1 MNGSHFL
8 KTLGHTHSDWV
19 FGTIAEL
26 VDNSRDAKATKLS
39 VSLEYLKS
47 VGEEIPM
54 LSFVDDGCGMNH
66 EEVLKMISFGPPK
79 RKEYDTGHIE
89 IGRFGISFKIGAM
102 ALGRDALVL
111 TQTTKSRSL
120 AFLSQTL
127 NEGKIVNN
135 REDGEMIFTK
145 QCLMQLG
152 NGSHHLSS
160 FFVGDQ
166 LGGPLLSS
174 NGVSPATDFY
184 EATSTPGQ
192 C

>member
-127 NEGKIVNN
+127 NEGKIMLGTYLVEQSYE
-135 REDGEMIFTK
+135 RLSVTK
-145 QCLMQLG
+145 WESWCLPSRFRLMLC
-152 NGSHHLSS
+152 SLWKRS
-160 FFVGDQ
+160 
-166 LGGPLLSS
+166 LKL
-174 NGVSPATDFY
+174 
-184 EATSTPGQ
+184 
-192 C
+192 